1 MSLDVRAPV
10 AGSVIAV
17 DDVPDPVF
25 AGKFVGPGLAI
36 DPERVQQG
44 TAVSPVAGTVAKVHP
59 HAFVV
64 VADGGRGV
72 LVHLGLDTVQLAGE
86 GFTVHVAEGDTVSV
100 GDTLV
105 SWSPAGIEAG
115 GRNPVVPVIALE
127 GEESALEMIAPG
139 TVVAAGGHL
148 FTWS

>member
-10 AGSVIAV
+10 AGTVVALE
-17 DDVPDPVF
+17 DVPDPVF
-25 AGKFVGPGLAI
+25 AGRFVGPGLAV
-36 DPERVQQG
+36 DPER
-44 TAVSPVAGTVAKVHP
+44 TDSTTTVSPVAGTVAKVHP

-86 GFTVHVAEGDTVSV
+86 GFTVHVAEGDPVEV
-100 GDTLV
+100 GDPVV
-105 SWSPAGIEAG
+105 SWSPAGVEAG
-115 GRNPVVPVIALE
+115 GRHPVVPVIALE
-127 GEESALEMIAPG
+127 AEEPALASLAPG
-139 TVVAAGGHL
+139 TMVAAGDHL